1 MTQTPNKLEAQWEK
15 EERTNRFLKK
25 LVLYGSSALLVLGL
39 GGLGGYFSRER
50 GVTKSRQEI
59 SQLESKLEEQ
69 KTVNEATINY
79 AASLSDSLYLRNVA
93 IDSLNSVNHDLGFS
107 YEVAK
112 QSFGALQSE
121 LEFYTDEIKLRNI
134 ENGRLTTLLN
144 NASAEKAA
152 LQDSVNTLNKQGKV
166 YELKLQE
173 SQDEITRFKLIQG
186 ASQPRTIEIPGHF
199 VVNPYYVGYGD
210 SWDDGVGVR
219 IGKSLLRSDKSSLF
233 VYGDKEFFGN
243 RDEALGLGA
252 GIDYRFS
259 DRVGLNLS
267 YGTLGRAIFED
278 AERVWLGNLNA
289 SLHFEPLRVNGFKI
303 NLGGRVTDDKAAVVA
318 GLSLGG
324 Y

>member
-69 KTVNEATINY
+69 
-79 AASLSDSLYLRNVA
+79 
-93 IDSLNSVNHDLGFS
+93 NSVNHDLGFS

-173 SQDEITRFKLIQG
+173 SQDEITKFKLIQG
-186 ASQPRTIEIPGHF
+186 ASQPRTIEISGHF
-199 VVNPYYVGYGD
+199 VINPYYVGYGD

-289 SLHFEPLRVNGFKI
+289 SLHFEPLRVN
-303 NLGGRVTDDKAAVVA
+303 
-318 GLSLGG
+318 
-324 Y
+324 

>member
-93 IDSLNSVNHDLGFS
+93 IDSLKSVTRNLRAV
-107 YEVAK
+107 Y
-112 QSFGALQSE
+112 GAAIETNEALRE
-121 LEFYTDEIKLRNI
+121 DIVFYMTKSDSLSDET
-134 ENGRLTTLLN
+134 GRL
-144 NASAEKAA
+144 NAIVNSANAANAA

-318 GLSLGG
+318 GLSLGQ